1 VTAARLPVPLVLLA
15 VLALAPRP
23 ARAATTQQVHFVTQ
37 DGVSIAA
44 TIYLPAHAG
53 PAVVL
58 LHMQTR
64 SRQDWEAVG
73 PRLADA
79 GLVALAIDLR
89 GHGASDP
96 RPTGPNARDGGIV
109 ADLRAARAY
118 LASRREVTPG
128 KVGLL
133 GASLGA
139 NLAVVAASAD
149 ASVRSIALLSPGL
162 DYQGLRTQA
171 NLNRY
176 GERPAL
182 LVGSRE
188 DPYVMITLRRLA
200 GEGAG
205 VREQL
210 VLDGAGH
217 GTTMLA
223 RHPDLV
229 GVLVDWFRR
238 TLL

>member
-1 VTAARLPVPLVLLA
+1 MNAVPLAPLVLLSCI
-15 VLALAPRP
+15 ALAPPP
-23 ARAATTQQVHFVTQ
+23 ASAATTQQVHFVTE

-44 TIYLPAHAG
+44 TLYLPSRPG

-58 LHMQTR
+58 IHMQTR

-73 PRLADA
+73 TRLADA

-89 GHGASDP
+89 GHGGSGP

-118 LASRREVTPG
+118 LATRREATPG
-128 KVGLL
+128 RVGLL
-133 GASLGA
+133 GASIGA
-139 NLAVVAASAD
+139 NLAVVSASAD
-149 ASVRSIALLSPGL
+149 STVRSLALLSPGL

-176 GERPAL
+176 GGRPAL

-188 DPYVMITLRRLA
+188 DSYVMMTLQRLST
-200 GEGAG
+200 EGAG
-205 VREQL
+205 IREQL
-210 VLDGAGH
+210 VFDGAGH

-223 RHPDLV
+223 RQPELV
-229 GVLVDWFRR
+229 GLLVDWFKR

>member
-1 VTAARLPVPLVLLA
+1 MIGRRLVPFGLLA
-15 VLALAPRP
+15 GLALAAP
-23 ARAATTQQVHFVTQ
+23 AAAATSQHVHFVTE
-37 DGVSIAA
+37 DGVTIAA
-44 TIYLPAHAG
+44 TLYLPARPG

-79 GLVALAIDLR
+79 GVAALAIDLR

-96 RPTGPNARDGGIV
+96 RPTGPNAKDAGIV
-109 ADLRAARAY
+109 ADLKAARAY
-118 LASRREVTPG
+118 LATRREVAPG

-133 GASLGA
+133 GASVGA
-139 NLAVVAASAD
+139 NLAVVAAAAD
-149 ASVRSIALLSPGL
+149 ATVRSIALLSPGL

-176 GERPAL
+176 GDRPAL

-188 DPYVMITLRRLA
+188 DAYVMITLRRLSN
-200 GEGAG
+200 EGTG

-210 VLDGAGH
+210 VLEGAGH
-217 GTTMLA
+217 GTTMVT
-223 RHPDLV
+223 RQPDLV
-229 GVLVDWFRR
+229 GVLVDWFKR

>member
-1 VTAARLPVPLVLLA
+1 MACLTLPPWTASAS
-15 VLALAPRP
+15 
-23 ARAATTQQVHFVTQ
+23 THQDVHFVTE

-44 TIYLPAHAG
+44 TLYLPSRPG

-58 LHMQTR
+58 IHMQTR

-73 PRLADA
+73 PALADA

-96 RPTGPNARDGGIV
+96 RPVGPGAKDGGIA
-109 ADLRAARAY
+109 ADLRAARSY
-118 LASRREVTPG
+118 LATRRDVTPG
-128 KVGLL
+128 KLGLL
-133 GASLGA
+133 GASIGA
-139 NLAVVAASAD
+139 NLAVVAAAAD
-149 ASVRSIALLSPGL
+149 PTVRSIALLSPGL

-176 GERPAL
+176 GDRPAL

-188 DPYVMITLRRLA
+188 DSYVMITLRRLS
-200 GEGAG
+200 GEGTG
-205 VREQL
+205 LREQL

-223 RHPDLV
+223 RHPGLV
-229 GVLVDWFRR
+229 GVLVDWFKR

>member
-1 VTAARLPVPLVLLA
+1 VTGHRLVVPALLA
-15 VLALAPRP
+15 WLALSPWTAS
-23 ARAATTQQVHFVTQ
+23 ASTQQHVHFVTG

-44 TIYLPAHAG
+44 TLYLPSRPG

-58 LHMQTR
+58 IHMQTR

-96 RPTGPNARDGGIV
+96 RPTGPSAKDGGIV
-109 ADLRAARAY
+109 ADLRAARNY
-118 LASRREVTPG
+118 LATRREVTPG

-133 GASLGA
+133 GASIGA
-139 NLAVVAASAD
+139 NLAVVAAAAD
-149 ASVRSIALLSPGL
+149 PTVRSIALLSPGL

-176 GERPAL
+176 GNRPAL

-188 DPYVMITLRRLA
+188 DAYVMITLRRLSS
-200 GEGAG
+200 EGTG

-223 RHPDLV
+223 RQAGLV
-229 GVLVDWFRR
+229 GVLVDWFKR

>member
-1 VTAARLPVPLVLLA
+1 VLLA
-15 VLALAPRP
+15 CLALVSAP
-23 ARAATTQQVHFVTQ
+23 AAASTAQQVHFVTS
-37 DGVSIAA
+37 DGVSIAG
-44 TIYLPAHAG
+44 TLYLPSRPG

-58 LHMQTR
+58 IHMQTR
-64 SRQDWEAVG
+64 SRTDWDAVG
-73 PRLADA
+73 SRLADA
-79 GLVALAIDLR
+79 GLAALAIDLR

-96 RPTGPNARDGGIV
+96 RPTGPSAKDGGIV
-109 ADLRAARAY
+109 ADLKAARAY
-118 LASRREVTPG
+118 LATRREVTPG

-139 NLAVVAASAD
+139 NLAVVAAAAD
-149 ASVRSIALLSPGL
+149 PTVRSIALLSPGL

-176 GERPAL
+176 GDRPAL

-188 DPYVMITLRRLA
+188 DAYVMITLRRLS
-200 GEGAG
+200 GEGTG

-223 RHPDLV
+223 RHPDLAD
-229 GVLVDWFRR
+229 VLVDWFKR

>member
-1 VTAARLPVPLVLLA
+1 MIRRRLVM
-15 VLALAPRP
+15 LALMACLTLPP
-23 ARAATTQQVHFVTQ
+23 WTASASTHQDVHFVTE

-44 TIYLPAHAG
+44 TLYLPSRPG

-58 LHMQTR
+58 IHMQTR

-73 PRLADA
+73 PALADA

-96 RPTGPNARDGGIV
+96 RPVGPGAKDGGIA
-109 ADLRAARAY
+109 ADLRAARSY
-118 LASRREVTPG
+118 LATRRDVTPG
-128 KVGLL
+128 KLGLL
-133 GASLGA
+133 GASIGA
-139 NLAVVAASAD
+139 NLAVVAAAAD
-149 ASVRSIALLSPGL
+149 PTVRSIALLSPGL

-176 GERPAL
+176 GDRPAL

-188 DPYVMITLRRLA
+188 DSYVMITLRRLS
-200 GEGAG
+200 GEGTG
-205 VREQL
+205 LREQL

-223 RHPDLV
+223 RHPGLV
-229 GVLVDWFRR
+229 GVLVDWVKR

>member
-1 VTAARLPVPLVLLA
+1 MTARRLAFLVLAGL
-15 VLALAPRP
+15 VLAAPP
-23 ARAATTQQVHFVTQ
+23 AAAATAQDVHFVTE

-44 TIYLPAHAG
+44 TLYLPARPG
-53 PAVVL
+53 PVVVL

-64 SRQDWEAVG
+64 SRRDWDAVG

-79 GLVALAIDLR
+79 GIAALAIDLR

-96 RPTGPNARDGGIV
+96 RPAGPNAKDGGIV
-109 ADLRAARAY
+109 ADLKAARAY
-118 LASRREVTPG
+118 LASRREVTPAR
-128 KVGLL
+128 VGLL

-139 NLAVVAASAD
+139 NLAVVAAAAD
-149 ASVRSIALLSPGL
+149 PTVRSIALLSPGL

-171 NLNRY
+171 NLSRY
-176 GERPAL
+176 GNRPAL

-188 DPYVMITLRRLA
+188 DAYVMITLRRLS

-205 VREQL
+205 IREQL

-217 GTTMLA
+217 GTTMLS
-223 RHPDLV
+223 RNPDLA
-229 GVLVDWFRR
+229 GVLVDWFKR

>member
-1 VTAARLPVPLVLLA
+1 MKTSKLAPLVLVPCL
-15 VLALAPRP
+15 VLAPRP
-23 ARAATTQQVHFVTQ
+23 AAAATTQQVHFVTE
-37 DGVSIAA
+37 DGVSISG
-44 TIYLPAHAG
+44 TLYLPSRTG

-58 LHMQTR
+58 IHMQTR
-64 SRQDWEAVG
+64 SRQDWETVG

-79 GLVALAIDLR
+79 GMVALAIDLR

-96 RPTGPNARDGGIV
+96 RPTGPNAKDGGTA
-109 ADLRAARAY
+109 ADLKAARAF
-118 LASRREVTPG
+118 LATRREVAPG
-128 KVGLL
+128 RVGLL
-133 GASLGA
+133 GASVGA

-149 ASVRSIALLSPGL
+149 PTVRSIALLSPGL

-176 GERPAL
+176 GDRPAL

-188 DPYVMITLRRLA
+188 DAYVMITLRRLS

-229 GVLVDWFRR
+229 GVLVDWFKR

>member
-1 VTAARLPVPLVLLA
+1 MTAPRLAWLAALLG
-15 VLALAPRP
+15 LALAAPS
-23 ARAATTQQVHFVTQ
+23 AAATSQQVHFVTD
-37 DGVSIAA
+37 DGVSIAG
-44 TIYLPAHAG
+44 TLYLPSHPG

-58 LHMQTR
+58 IHMQTR
-64 SRQDWEAVG
+64 SRQDWEALG

-96 RPTGPNARDGGIV
+96 RPTGPNAKDGGMA
-109 ADLRAARAY
+109 ADLKGARAF
-118 LASRREVTPG
+118 LAGRREVTPG
-128 KVGLL
+128 RVGLL
-133 GASLGA
+133 GASVGA
-139 NLAVVAASAD
+139 NLAVVAAAGD
-149 ASVRSIALLSPGL
+149 PTVRSLALLSPGL

-176 GERPAL
+176 GDRPAL

-188 DPYVMITLRRLA
+188 DAYVMITLRRLA
-200 GEGAG
+200 GEGTG

-217 GTTMLA
+217 GTTMLS
-223 RHPDLV
+223 RHPDLA
-229 GVLVDWFRR
+229 GVLVDWFKR